1 MSNTITIELCTE
13 DRARVDRLIAA
24 LERKACDKCV
34 STALEYVGANQQR
47 PAEPDP
53 VQEALAG
60 ALDKATKAT
69 KARKS
74 PENSTGEAEAPT
86 LTTTPQEEVIPTA
99 EEPAQAETAKK
110 VDQKDIRALYV
121 KLSASGKKKEAQA
134 IILPYATAITAIP
147 DDKCGEV
154 YGKLIALEG

>member
-24 LERKACDKCV
+24 LERKTCDKCV
-34 STALEYVGANQQR
+34 SDVVKYVSNQLH

-53 VQEALAG
+53 VQKALAET
-60 ALDKATKAT
+60 LDKATKAQE
-69 KARKS
+69 S
-74 PENSTGEAEAPT
+74 PENSPGEAEAPT
-86 LTTTPQEEVIPTA
+86 LPTTPEA
-99 EEPAQAETAKK
+99 EEKPKAEENTQPATEKT

-147 DDKCGEV
+147 DDKCSEV
-154 YGKLIALEG
+154 YEKLIALEG

>member
-53 VQEALAG
+53 VQKALAET
-60 ALDKATKAT
+60 LDKATKAQE
-69 KARKS
+69 S

-86 LTTTPQEEVIPTA
+86 LTTTPQEEEKPKA
-99 EEPAQAETAKK
+99 GEPAQSATEKT

-154 YGKLIALEG
+154 YSKLIALEG

>member
-13 DRARVDRLIAA
+13 DRARIDRLTAA

-34 STALEYVGANQQR
+34 STALEVMSANQQR

-53 VQEALAG
+53 IQEALAET
-60 ALDKATKAT
+60 LDKATKAQE
-69 KARKS
+69 S
-74 PENSTGEAEAPT
+74 PENSAGETEAPP
-86 LTTTPQEEVIPTA
+86 LTTTPQAEEKPTA
-99 EEPAQAETAKK
+99 GEPA
-110 VDQKDIRALYV
+110 QKDIRALYV

-147 DDKCGEV
+147 DDKCPEI
-154 YGKLIALEG
+154 YEKLIALEG

>member
-34 STALEYVGANQQR
+34 SDVVNVLNVNQQH

-53 VQEALAG
+53 VQKALAET
-60 ALDKATKAT
+60 LDKATKAQE
-69 KARKS
+69 S
-74 PENSTGEAEAPT
+74 PENSPGEAEAPT
-86 LTTTPQEEVIPTA
+86 LPTTPEA
-99 EEPAQAETAKK
+99 EEKPKAKENAQPATEKT

-147 DDKCGEV
+147 DDKCSEV
-154 YGKLIALEG
+154 YEKLIALEG